1 MTRLNNNIREQI
13 LANALVKSGV
23 VERESKLRTRR
34 ADLAEN
40 CRLHAIG
47 GVEGEKK
54 IRDVIEKRKVMF
66 KELNLKYSLYGR
78 MTSSLCED
86 HRVYVAF
93 GGMSTLLYFN
103 GENSKCGE
111 SVYKSPTV
119 DQRVLFDAEHELST
133 TFTEIEKES
142 EIVKSLR
149 EQVTVNTNAV
159 LKSVTTIKKL
169 IEVWP
174 ESKELIPSKVDTDIS
189 NLPSVDV
196 NQLNT
201 MIGIPTDK

>member
-1 MTRLNNNIREQI
+1 MTRINNNIREQI

-40 CRLHAIG
+40 CRLHAVG

-54 IRDVIEKRKVMF
+54 ILDVIAKRKELY
-66 KELNLKYSLYGR
+66 KSLNLKYGLYSR
-78 MTSSLCED
+78 MSSD
-86 HRVYVAF
+86 VFKGYDIDVAF
-93 GGMSTLLYFN
+93 GGMSLRLYFN
-103 GENSKCGE
+103 GERTHSGDDK
-111 SVYKSPTV
+111 YKSIVPNS
-119 DQRVLFDAEHELST
+119 RVLFDAEHELST
-133 TFTEIEKES
+133 EFTEIEKES

-174 ESKELIPSKVDTDIS
+174 ESKELIPSKVDTCIS

-201 MIGIPTDK
+201 MIGILTE